1 MATSLKNSQIISENV
16 ICTYLLVINDYHQFS
31 LPTSINE
38 ILLLARVSVLSFVHG
53 TSEKAGL

>member
-16 ICTYLLVINDYHQFS
+16 ICTYLLINDYHQFS
-31 LPTSINE
+31 VPTSINE
-38 ILLLARVSVLSFVHG
+38 ILLLARVSMLSFVHD